1 MPGYTDHTFRAI
13 LVAKHDDRA
22 ISAGQEAKE
31 GTGFFGAQG
40 KVEVYEKSVYDFEW

>member
-31 GTGFFGAQG
+31 GTEFFGAQG
-40 KVEVYEKSVYDFEW
+40 KVEVYEKLVYDFEW